1 MKLSENAVKV
11 LEKRYLAKD
20 EKGNLLETPELMFRR
35 VAKTV
40 AMADKDYVDE
50 DGLKEIEERFYNLM
64 TQLYFL
70 PNSPTLMNAGRPLG
84 QLSACFVLPIEDSM
98 EGIFDSVKNAAL
110 IHKTNRF
117 SFSRLRAKGASVN
130 STGGVASGLSVS

>member
-1 MKLSENAVKV
+1 MKLTENAVRV

-20 EKGNLLETPELMFRR
+20 ENGNLLETPELMFRR

-50 DGLKEIEERFYNLM
+50 KELMAIEERFYNLDDSA
-64 TQLYFL
+64 LFL

-84 QLSACFVLPIEDSM
+84 QLSACFVLPIEDTM
-98 EGIFDSVKNAAL
+98 EGIFDSVK
-110 IHKTNRF
+110 KCGTY
-117 SFSRLRAKGASVN
+117 
-130 STGGVASGLSVS
+130 T